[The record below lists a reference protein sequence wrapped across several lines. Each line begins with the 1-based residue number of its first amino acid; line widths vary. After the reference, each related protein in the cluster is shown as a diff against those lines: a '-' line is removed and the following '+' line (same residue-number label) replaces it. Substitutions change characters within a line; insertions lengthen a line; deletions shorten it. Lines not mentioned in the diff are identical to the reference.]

1 VDAIFHFHRT
11 CQNFQQVRWC
21 HAEKEPPAVMPVALY
36 ISHLP
41 KPRKK
46 LPEIL
51 KASTPLGFGVSG
63 SFSMELSA
71 G

>member
-1 VDAIFHFHRT
+1 
-11 CQNFQQVRWC
+11 
-21 HAEKEPPAVMPVALY
+21 MPVALY

-51 KASTPLGFGVSG
+51 QAGTPLRFGISG

>member
-1 VDAIFHFHRT
+1 
-11 CQNFQQVRWC
+11 
-21 HAEKEPPAVMPVALY
+21 MPVALY

-41 KPRKK
+41 KIHAKK

-51 KASTPLGFGVSG
+51 KAGTPLGFGIPG